1 MDNLNLNL
9 YDKKKNIISSNYAC
23 RNNDYFSN
31 SFYGGGYHF
40 DMKLKTKSNTNKYLN
55 TSNISNCSTNSNLT
69 NIKIKTERVLRR
81 TNSALN
87 IDSYESSKKNKDY
100 SLFDGNRFNDGQNL
114 NTSKLQLDKLKKEYY
129 TNIQSDRQRSNSKE
143 ILNEEENKENEYNNK
158 DYYTSRNTSRYNYN
172 QYIISKKNYYDNK
185 KKISLQYPVNMDKES
200 FQKDSTNC
208 SYIENCS
215 YSSNQ
220 YGKSQTR
227 ESTIGK
233 RCKETHSTVVNT
245 NEECGGKKME
255 SVEEMHLQ
263 FVKMIQS
270 CKREFAAQEEF
281 LCEY

>member
-9 YDKKKNIISSNYAC
+9 YDKKRSIINYAY
-23 RNNDYFSN
+23 RNNDCFSN
-31 SFYGGGYHF
+31 SYYGGGYHF
-40 DMKLKTKSNTNKYLN
+40 DMKLKTKTNTNKYLN
-55 TSNISNCSTNSNLT
+55 TSNISNCSTNSNLN

-87 IDSYESSKKNKDY
+87 IASYESSKKNKDY
-100 SLFDGNRFNDGQNL
+100 SVCDSNRFNDGL
-114 NTSKLQLDKLKKEYY
+114 NTSKLQLDKVKREYY

-143 ILNEEENKENEYNNK
+143 MLDEQENKENEYNNK

-185 KKISLQYPVNMDKES
+185 RNISLKYPVNMNKES

-208 SYIENCS
+208 SYIENYS

-220 YGKSQTR
+220 YAKSQTR
-227 ESTIGK
+227 ESTIG
-233 RCKETHSTVVNT
+233 RRGKETHSTVVNT
-245 NEECGGKKME
+245 NEEFGGKKME

-281 LCEY
+281 LCDY

>member
-9 YDKKKNIISSNYAC
+9 YDKKRSIINYAY
-23 RNNDYFSN
+23 RNNDCFSN
-31 SFYGGGYHF
+31 SYYGGGYHF
-40 DMKLKTKSNTNKYLN
+40 DMKLKTKTNTNKYLN
-55 TSNISNCSTNSNLT
+55 TSNISNCSTNSNLN

-87 IDSYESSKKNKDY
+87 IASYESSKKNKDY
-100 SLFDGNRFNDGQNL
+100 SVCDGNRFNDGL
-114 NTSKLQLDKLKKEYY
+114 NTSKLQLDKVKREYD

-143 ILNEEENKENEYNNK
+143 MLDEQENKENEYNNK

-185 KKISLQYPVNMDKES
+185 RNISLKYPVNLNKES

-208 SYIENCS
+208 SYIENYS

-220 YGKSQTR
+220 YAKSQTR
-227 ESTIGK
+227 ESTLG
-233 RCKETHSTVVNT
+233 RRGKETHSTVVNT

-281 LCEY
+281 LCDY

>member
-9 YDKKKNIISSNYAC
+9 YDKKKNIISSNYAY

-143 ILNEEENKENEYNNK
+143 SIIIKNIIHQGTHL
-158 DYYTSRNTSRYNYN
+158 DIIIINTLFQRKITMIIRKRYHCN
-172 QYIISKKNYYDNK
+172 
-185 KKISLQYPVNMDKES
+185 
-200 FQKDSTNC
+200 
-208 SYIENCS
+208 
-215 YSSNQ
+215 
-220 YGKSQTR
+220 
-227 ESTIGK
+227 
-233 RCKETHSTVVNT
+233 
-245 NEECGGKKME
+245 
-255 SVEEMHLQ
+255 
-263 FVKMIQS
+263 IQ
-270 CKREFAAQEEF
+270 
-281 LCEY
+281 